1 MHPDSTRIRKKKMQK
16 HLPSHDPCLQTT
28 NMIKSIGAQRI
39 IKCKVI
45 RSKTRFI
52 NYRVNRFEFKC
63 LTGRLL
69 LFRPTFLSTFGLK
82 ALSIKNRICSSASL
96 FFLEDLSIMCLKR

>member
-1 MHPDSTRIRKKKMQK
+1 MHPDSTRIRKKKQK
-16 HLPSHDPCLQTT
+16 HLPSHDPCLQTK
-28 NMIKSIGAQRI
+28 NMIKSIGAQRV

-52 NYRVNRFEFKC
+52 NCRVNRFEFKC

-69 LFRPTFLSTFGLK
+69 LFRPTFLSNFGLK
-82 ALSIKNRICSSASL
+82 SLSIKNRICSSASS
-96 FFLEDLSIMCLKR
+96 FFLEDF

>member
-82 ALSIKNRICSSASL
+82 ALSIKNRIRSSTSL
-96 FFLEDLSIMCLKR
+96 FALIDF

>member
-1 MHPDSTRIRKKKMQK
+1 MQK

-52 NYRVNRFEFKC
+52 NCRVNRFEFKC